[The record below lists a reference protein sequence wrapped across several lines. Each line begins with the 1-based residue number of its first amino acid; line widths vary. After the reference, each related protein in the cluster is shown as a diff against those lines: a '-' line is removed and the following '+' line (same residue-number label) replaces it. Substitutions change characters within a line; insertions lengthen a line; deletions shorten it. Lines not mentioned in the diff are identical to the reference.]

1 MSKGLIGSYSKAK
14 NETNIKNEYKNNNPR
29 EIYID
34 KTVLNLFCTKKN
46 INGIKVDK
54 YTIKIKISFEAK
66 VFPCSSEK
74 TDNIKPKNNNT
85 IIAKNSSNSTNSTNL
100 IIKNNIVAN
109 KISDATENS
118 IISPNLVKLL
128 YVLFF
133 ILKLLSDKTIIIK
146 KIIEDNILLLIIIL
160 DLKNSSI
167 SGISSFN
174 GAEVNMPSKNK
185 SKNDKNIIS
194 IVLLLIFSKLLSIIN
209 KNE

>member
-1 MSKGLIGSYSKAK
+1 M
-14 NETNIKNEYKNNNPR
+14 
-29 EIYID
+29 
-34 KTVLNLFCTKKN
+34 NLFCTKKN
-46 INGIKVDK
+46 INGIKVCK
-54 YTIKIKISFEAK
+54 YTIKIKISFEAN
-66 VFPCSSEK
+66 VLASSPVK
-74 TDNIKPKNNNT
+74 ADNIKPKNNNT

-167 SGISSFN
+167 AGISSFN

-185 SKNDKNIIS
+185 SKNDKNVIS